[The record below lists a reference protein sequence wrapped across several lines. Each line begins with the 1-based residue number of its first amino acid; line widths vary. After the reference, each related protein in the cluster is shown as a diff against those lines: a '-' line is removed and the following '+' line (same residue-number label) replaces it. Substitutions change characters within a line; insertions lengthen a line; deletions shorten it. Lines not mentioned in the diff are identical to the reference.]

1 MSSWIS
7 SPSGVVERCVYSISE
22 THVQSTSNARY
33 EKRGCDKHHSVDPV
47 DQMDPSLPC
56 GTQGQIKNLL
66 CEEYCHES
74 ELQTNKHATH
84 EGRSTIGARKKYK
97 IYKYVHLR
105 GLTYIHPHM
114 PILRPHAARSC
125 VRKLKGNRYERHE
138 SGGAL
143 ADSTNFG
150 LLREQPSQKWEFP
163 CLGRR
168 CTAVQNLTPLTWS
181 SAE

>member
-1 MSSWIS
+1 MCTASLKRTYKAQVTRGTKNAAAVNTIRWIQSIKWIRPCHAARRVKSRICCVKSIVMS
-7 SPSGVVERCVYSISE
+7 RNY
-22 THVQSTSNARY
+22 
-33 EKRGCDKHHSVDPV
+33 K
-47 DQMDPSLPC
+47 
-56 GTQGQIKNLL
+56 
-66 CEEYCHES
+66 
-74 ELQTNKHATH
+74 QTNMRPTKA
-84 EGRSTIGARKKYK
+84 GARLGPGKKYK

-168 CTAVQNLTPLTWS
+168 CTAVQNLTPLSWS